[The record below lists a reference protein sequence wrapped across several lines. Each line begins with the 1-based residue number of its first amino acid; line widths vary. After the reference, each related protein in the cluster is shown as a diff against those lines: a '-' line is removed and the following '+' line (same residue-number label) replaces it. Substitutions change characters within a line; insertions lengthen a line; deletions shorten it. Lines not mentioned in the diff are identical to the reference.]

1 MLLLLLLSAELNL
14 SKNLCKV
21 DFFTFF
27 SNYLGE
33 GGAITI
39 IVVGSLTTF
48 FVYSIWLFTYRYRII
63 LRHLDIESTSLTKL
77 YMGLSNTVSKNSIL
91 MTYLNKID
99 KAKKPMLDA
108 AINDSIR
115 SATSGLTHLS
125 IIASISPFIGLF
137 GTVVGILRA
146 FAKLSMQSSATM
158 SVVAPAISEAL
169 VATAIGIFVAIFA
182 YTFNLLLK
190 RKAYEL
196 QSILKSQADILVAIE
211 ED

>member
-1 MLLLLLLSAELNL
+1 M
-14 SKNLCKV
+14 

-27 SNYLGE
+27 SDYLGA
-33 GGAITI
+33 GGAVTY
-39 IVVGSLTTF
+39 IVVGSLTLF
-48 FVYSIWLFTYRYRII
+48 FIYSIWIFTYRYRVVS
-63 LRHLDIESTSLTKL
+63 RHLEIESKSLTKL
-77 YMGLSNTVSKNSIL
+77 YMGLSDNVSKYSIL
-91 MTYLNKID
+91 RTYINKVDNI
-99 KAKKPMLDA
+99 KKSMLDA
-108 AINDSIR
+108 AVNDTVR

-137 GTVVGILRA
+137 GTVVGILQA
-146 FAKLSMQSSATM
+146 FSKLSTQSSAAM

-169 VATAIGIFVAIFA
+169 VATAMGIFVAIFA

-196 QSILKSQADILVAIE
+196 QSILQSQVDILMAIDG

>member
-1 MLLLLLLSAELNL
+1 
-14 SKNLCKV
+14 
-21 DFFTFF
+21 
-27 SNYLGE
+27 
-33 GGAITI
+33 
-39 IVVGSLTTF
+39 
-48 FVYSIWLFTYRYRII
+48 
-63 LRHLDIESTSLTKL
+63 
-77 YMGLSNTVSKNSIL
+77 MGLSNTVSKNSIL